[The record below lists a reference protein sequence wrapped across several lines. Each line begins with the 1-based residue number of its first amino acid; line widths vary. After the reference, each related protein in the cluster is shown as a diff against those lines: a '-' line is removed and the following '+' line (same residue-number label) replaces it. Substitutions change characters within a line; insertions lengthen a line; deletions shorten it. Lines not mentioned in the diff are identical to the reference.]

1 MKNRKTFRFIA
12 MTLVLAA
19 AFVFATPAGAA
30 LYKKTIEV
38 FTGIDIYVDGIEV
51 IPTDANGSQ
60 VEVFAYNGTTYVPL
74 RAVSQALG
82 KPVDWDG
89 VNQRVYIGKVP
100 GQDQFLRDV
109 CPTYQSS
116 YVRDFDSITM
126 AGKRYP
132 SGYTFGR
139 AYSNSYNYAL
149 FNLNGQFST
158 LEFDVG
164 HVDGR
169 RMDDATLNIYLD
181 DKLSFTKNVDDEG
194 LPTHCTVP
202 LNGALHMKI
211 VISGC
216 RNNYNYAV
224 ANITIE

>member
-1 MKNRKTFRFIA
+1 MKNRKTCRFIA
-12 MTLVLAA
+12 MTLALAA

-82 KPVDWDG
+82 KPVEWDG

-100 GQDQFLRDV
+100 GQDLHLNDV
-109 CPTYQSS
+109 CPPYQTNNYDSS
-116 YVRDFDSITM
+116 QDYATI
-126 AGKRYP
+126 AGVKYLDNALFY
-132 SGYTFGR
+132 SGG
-139 AYSNSYNYAL
+139 YAL
-149 FNLNGQFST
+149 YNLNGQFST

-164 HVDGR
+164 HLDGEA
-169 RMDDATLNIYLD
+169 MYNCTINIYLD
-181 DKLSFTKNVDDEG
+181 SKLAYTKDLSAED
-194 LPTHCTVP
+194 LPTHVTVA

-211 VISGC
+211 EF
-216 RNNYNYAV
+216 NYGAIYVRYAIV
-224 ANITIE
+224 NATIE